1 MAMVSYAT
9 LFSARALGLYSVV
22 SAASFLITLYQ
33 ALVTYPTFY
42 QVIVYLQDS
51 RLSVLVLLNC
61 VVCAT
66 IVTGRIAQLVLF
78 GRLRS
83 NETDALKDS
92 FFMHLYTTVVQ
103 YMTCL
108 LYTSPSPRD

>member
-42 QVIVYLQDS
+42 QVTVYLQDS

-66 IVTGRIAQLVLF
+66 IVTGRIHSSCCSVGC
-78 GRLRS
+78 GRM
-83 NETDALKDS
+83 KQ
-92 FFMHLYTTVVQ
+92 MH
-103 YMTCL
+103 
-108 LYTSPSPRD
+108 